1 MKKFLAALLT
11 ILITIAFSCKQID
24 LYELHTNIPNQ
35 EWNSSFSCNG
45 NFLVS
50 DTTSL
55 YNIYLIVRHT
65 DAYAYN
71 NIWINLETKAPGD
84 SINVEKI
91 NLELGDD
98 KNGWYGIGMGDIWE
112 TRKKL
117 TYTPCK
123 FKKFGSY
130 SYKINNIMR
139 DDPLKSVLSVG
150 MRVQKVEN

>member
-1 MKKFLAALLT
+1 
-11 ILITIAFSCKQID
+11 
-24 LYELHTNIPNQ
+24 
-35 EWNSSFSCNG
+35 
-45 NFLVS
+45 
-50 DTTSL
+50 
-55 YNIYLIVRHT
+55 
-65 DAYAYN
+65 
-71 NIWINLETKAPGD
+71 LETKAPGD

-123 FKKFGSY
+123 FKKFGNY